1 MKKKFSKKWKS
12 SKQPRKQRKYR
23 AKAPLHL
30 RHKLMAAHLSKE
42 LRTKYKKR
50 AIPVRKGDKVKV
62 FRGQYRGTI
71 GEIEKVDMKKYK
83 IYVKGVEKKKKEGQ
97 KIQYPINPSNV
108 LILTLKLDDKR
119 RAKAL
124 ERK

>member
-1 MKKKFSKKWKS
+1 MKKKFSKQWKS

-30 RHKLMAAHLSKE
+30 RHKMMAAHLSKD

-50 AIPVRKGDKVKV
+50 SFPVRKGDKVKV
-62 FRGQYRGTI
+62 LRGNFKGKI
-71 GEIEKVDMKKYK
+71 GKIEEIDRKDYKVF
-83 IYVKGVEKKKKEGQ
+83 VQGVEKKKKEGQ
-97 KIQYPINPSNV
+97 KIKYPINPSN
-108 LILTLKLDDKR
+108 LIIITLDTGDKKR
-119 RAKAL
+119 VKAL